1 MSTLPR
7 PSLRSMT
14 ALLLTLWL
22 IVTSGVRVFAWDSL
36 SEGMIDLRPLTRA
49 LRVVTVVGLGIVGL
63 FLASILFNDVLR
75 QSGTLESLP
84 LESGAERGLFVPSL
98 AIPLTL
104 VVIALGWALMLTGAL
119 RTRWWVRWLVLV
131 LFIFFGVT
139 GMITGTFQG
148 LAITQPIVAVI
159 IPLILGAALL
169 GLVLAFLLLPLVR
182 LPFII
187 EFALILAFISALLL
201 ANLYSSAEAQR
212 ITGTD
217 FVGGYMV
224 PSMVREARNIIL
236 PFLFVAGVEWANFAV
251 TASSWIT
258 QASRRHATP
267 FVLTLLLGAILVYR
281 LGNFGVNTV
290 IPGIDLTRGLHYAG
304 AALTLAGVGLIWL
317 WRRRKD
323 PEGEVPGRLVI
334 GLILG
339 GILFQLLL
347 SPIITAISFLAL
359 FNPLQEGV
367 LANQNSALAV
377 VLELSELYQQY
388 FFLVVAFAGAL
399 VALIALRRRNFTVA
413 AFGMILAWMQF
424 WWWMMQ
430 DGRPLERLRYAYSD
444 LDVVLL
450 MVLSVVTLYW
460 LARRALTPDRALA
473 LLGLAM
479 LAWLLNNTEFLDNPF
494 SPLFGFAGVL
504 FLAFGILWNVLTVG
518 GRLTNSDS
526 RHFPRGSRILLYLG
540 YVLLALAVTH
550 WYIVT
555 HHVAEQ
561 TLHNDLTFNGFRV
574 YGLAVAML
582 VFAEGGRQLVKIED

>member
-1 MSTLPR
+1 MSAAPR
-7 PSLRSMT
+7 PSFRNLT
-14 ALLLTLWL
+14 TLLLTLWL
-22 IVTSGVRVFAWDSL
+22 IVTSGIRVFAWESL

-63 FLASILFNDVLR
+63 FLASILFNDVIR

-84 LESGAERGLFVPSL
+84 LESGAERGLFVPTP

-104 VVIALGWALMLTGAL
+104 IVIALGWAFMLTGAL

-131 LFIFFGVT
+131 LFIFFGVP

-148 LAITQPIVAVI
+148 LAITQPIVTVI
-159 IPLILGAALL
+159 IPLILGGALL
-169 GLVLAFLLLPLVR
+169 GLVLTFLLLPLVR

-187 EFALILAFISALLL
+187 EFGLILGFTSALLL
-201 ANLYSSAEAQR
+201 ANLYSTAEAQR

-224 PSMVREARNIIL
+224 TSMVGDSRNIIL
-236 PFLFVAGVEWANFAV
+236 PFLFIAGVEWANFAI

-267 FVLTLLLGAILVYR
+267 YVLTLLLGAVLVYR
-281 LGNFGVNTV
+281 LGYLIVNTA
-290 IPGIDLTRGLHYAG
+290 IPGIDLTQGLHYAG
-304 AALTLAGVGLIWL
+304 AALTLVGIGLVWL

-323 PEGEVPGRLVI
+323 PEGEMPGRLIV
-334 GLILG
+334 GLIVG
-339 GILFQLLL
+339 GMLFQILLN
-347 SPIITAISFLAL
+347 PIITAISFLAL

-377 VLELSELYQQY
+377 VLEISELYQQY
-388 FFLVVAFAGAL
+388 FFLVVALAGAL
-399 VALIALRRRNFTVA
+399 IALIALRRRNYTVA

-424 WWWMMQ
+424 WWWLMQ

-444 LDVVLL
+444 LDVILL
-450 MVLSVVTLYW
+450 LGLTALTLYW
-460 LARRALTPDRALA
+460 LVRRALTSDRALA
-473 LLGLAM
+473 LLGLVM
-479 LAWLLNNTEFLDNPF
+479 LAWLLNNTDFLDNPF
-494 SPLFGFAGVL
+494 SPLFGFAGVV

-518 GRLTNSDS
+518 GRLTNNDS
-526 RHFPRGSRILLYLG
+526 PPFPRGSRILLYLG
-540 YVLLALAVTH
+540 YVLVALAVTH

-582 VFAEGGRQLVKIED
+582 VFAEGGRQLLTTKD